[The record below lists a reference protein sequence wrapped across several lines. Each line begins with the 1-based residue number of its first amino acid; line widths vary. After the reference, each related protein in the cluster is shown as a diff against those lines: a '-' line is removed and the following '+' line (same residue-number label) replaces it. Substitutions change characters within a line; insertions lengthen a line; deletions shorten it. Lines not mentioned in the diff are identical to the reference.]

1 MKIKTKLFYFL
12 VIAAIIATAYLVL
25 KEDTIKNLYID
36 YSQIQPQSKLYGD
49 RIELYKNNDKLL
61 FVNLSQKTTYK
72 PLSKLE
78 KYETIT
84 LDSVFEIFGSN
95 KNHLLERGESNYNV
109 YLINRDT
116 INNRLIFREISP
128 AIEISDDKNDNR

>member
-49 RIELYKNNDKLL
+49 RSFTKTMTNSY
-61 FVNLSQKTTYK
+61 LST
-72 PLSKLE
+72 
-78 KYETIT
+78 
-84 LDSVFEIFGSN
+84 
-95 KNHLLERGESNYNV
+95 
-109 YLINRDT
+109 
-116 INNRLIFREISP
+116 
-128 AIEISDDKNDNR
+128 